1 MISFSSIITDSVRGD
16 GRVCVLRGG
25 TVQDAVGVGQA
36 VGAALD
42 LDEVGAAVG
51 YFSKKKDNTHCSLE
65 NS

>member
-1 MISFSSIITDSVRGD
+1 MISFFSIITDSVRGD

-51 YFSKKKDNTHCSLE
+51 YFSKK
-65 NS
+65 